1 MDFQTTRDINR
12 LRDAATRSR
21 RVKNTILVTVTVL
34 SVLGL
39 GVTAFIIA
47 AVEHRTGAV
56 SEVFAPEPAEATSA
70 AAEGD
75 TLPKVGE
82 SSIRIWSWAY
92 NKDDNEVIANVI
104 VRRPRKE
111 QTSAQAVWAL
121 TPGEG
126 KRQVV
131 MGDTTYSARIVRS
144 TVRWW
149 GDKEPQAEFAYGITC
164 HPRGEWVACQGPVLV
179 KNVTEDQL
187 GDLRLATGTAPSVRP
202 TGVTASIGLNPERE
216 TTPCAVAYCP

>member
-21 RVKNTILVTVTVL
+21 RVKNTILVTVTVF

-39 GVTAFIIA
+39 GVAAFIIA

-56 SEVFAPEPAEATSA
+56 SEVFAPEPAEPTSG

-82 SSIRIWSWAY
+82 SSIRVWSWAF
-92 NKDDNEVIANVI
+92 NEDDNELTANVL

-111 QTSAQAVWAL
+111 QAAAPAVWVL
-121 TPGEG
+121 TPGAG
-126 KRQVV
+126 KGQVAI
-131 MGDTTYSARIVRS
+131 GDTTYTARIVPS
-144 TVRWW
+144 TVRRW

-164 HPRGEWVACQGPVLV
+164 HPRGKWVACQGPVLV
-179 KNVTEDQL
+179 ENVTEDQL
-187 GDLRLATGTAPSVRP
+187 GDLRLATGTAPSARP